1 MGCRCEFLGKSWMV
15 VVVKPNKSLGQH
27 WLSDQS
33 ILEKIASYAE
43 IDQSDNILEIGPG
56 LGTLTGV
63 LASKAKKVM
72 SVEIDE
78 ELFQKLNKDN
88 KLDNLE
94 FVNQDILKFDL
105 NLLPKDYKLVANI
118 PYYLT
123 SHLIRILVDSPNPP
137 SKIVLLIQKEV
148 AERITAKPGSMSILS
163 AVVQFYYVAESKDIV
178 LAKMFTPPPK
188 VDSQII
194 TMTRRKTPIVKV
206 DDSNNF
212 FRLIKVGFSARRK
225 ILENSLSAGL
235 RLDKEV
241 IRGIIN
247 SVGLAPLIRPQM
259 LSIGDWGR
267 LYREMKHQKLI

>member
-1 MGCRCEFLGKSWMV
+1 MV